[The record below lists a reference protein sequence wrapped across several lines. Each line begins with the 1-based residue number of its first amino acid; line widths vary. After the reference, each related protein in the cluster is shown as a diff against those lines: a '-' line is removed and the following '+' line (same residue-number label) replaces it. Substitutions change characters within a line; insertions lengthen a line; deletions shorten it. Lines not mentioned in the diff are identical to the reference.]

1 MREYARDLWLVDGPA
16 VSFLGF
22 PYPTRMAV
30 VRLDDG
36 GLWIW
41 SPIELTDA
49 LAQAVG
55 ELGPVRHL
63 VEPNQIHHLAL
74 SDWVARYPE
83 ARLHAPP
90 GLAKKRPDITF
101 HTELGDTADPARA
114 GQIDQVVFRGSF
126 FMEEVVFFHR
136 ASSTALVCDLVQR
149 FDATTLSGW
158 RGLAMRADGLV
169 GPNGSTP
176 REWRASW
183 WKRSAGRLALRTAL
197 AWNPQRL
204 VIAHGV
210 LPEENGRDA
219 PQHGLRWLRGANV

>member
-1 MREYARDLWLVDGPA
+1 MREYGTDLWLAEGPE
-16 VSFLGF
+16 VSFFGF

-30 VRLDDG
+30 VRLEDG
-36 GLWIW
+36 GLWVW
-41 SPIELTDA
+41 SPVELTDA
-49 LAQAVG
+49 RAQALD
-55 ELGPVRHL
+55 ELGPIRHL
-63 VEPNQIHHLAL
+63 VEPNPLHHLAL
-74 SDWVARYPE
+74 PEWIARNPE
-83 ARLHAPP
+83 ARVHAPP
-90 GLAKKRPDITF
+90 GLAKKRPDISF
-101 HTELGDTADPARA
+101 HSELDDTPDPAWA

-126 FMEEVVFFHR
+126 FMDEVVFFHR

-149 FDATTLSGW
+149 FDAATLSGW

-183 WKRSAGRLALRTAL
+183 WKRSAGRQALRTAL
-197 AWNPQRL
+197 TWKPQRL

-219 PQHGLRWLRGANV
+219 LQHGLRWLGGTHV